1 MIKRKLF
8 LTMAIALAIQQPLP
22 VVAGNMTTT
31 GSAITDKNDLITVQP
46 QQPTKKK
53 KFKIRYV
60 KADVLNVRVR
70 PTTKSKA
77 VAKLHFNN
85 KIKVISDN
93 KKWLSIMYKG
103 KKRYVCKKYTSK
115 KKNKRKRYIEYP
127 SPSSNSFKSYE
138 SGSCITNSTSIPQG
152 RLKRSWRLDYNTG
165 VYMVGDRYCVAVGSY
180 YTTKI
185 GTKIDLVLS
194 KNGKTHVLKCI
205 LADCKADK
213 DTVNNHRIHSD
224 GSVTEFVVNTS
235 YLPRQAR
242 RMGDVSYASS
252 AFAGKIVKIRVYK

>member
-31 GSAITDKNDLITVQP
+31 GSAITKDNLISVEP
-46 QQPTKKK
+46 QKPIKKK
-53 KFKIRYV
+53 KIITRYV
-60 KADVLNVRVR
+60 KVDTLNVRVR
-70 PTTKSKA
+70 PTTKSKI

-85 KIKVISDN
+85 KIRVVTSN
-93 KKWLSIMYKG
+93 GKWLQIVYKG
-103 KKRYVCKKYTSK
+103 KKRYIRKKYTSK
-115 KKNKRKRYIEYP
+115 KKNKRKKYIEYD

-138 SGSCITNSTSIPQG
+138 SGSCITNNTRIPQG
-152 RLKRSWRLDYNTG
+152 KLKRSWHLDYKSG
-165 VYMVGDRYCVAVGSY
+165 VYMVGNRYCVAVGSY

-185 GTKIDLVLS
+185 GTKIDLVLT
-194 KNGKTHVLKCI
+194 KNGKKHVLKCI

-213 DTVNNHRIHSD
+213 DTVSNHRIHND
-224 GSVTEFVVNTS
+224 GSITEFVVNTS
-235 YLPRQAR
+235 YLPRQAK

-252 AFAGKIVKIRVYK
+252 KFAGKISKIRVYK